1 MITLYNIPST
11 AGMAPHIVLR
21 EIGAPHRMVLLDGD
35 ARAQKAPE
43 YLALNP
49 HGRVPTLTD
58 GDLVITESAA
68 ICLHLADTHPHAG
81 LVPPVGGAGRARLYQ
96 WLIYLTNTVQAEMM
110 LYFYPDRYVP
120 AEGAAGLR
128 AMAEER
134 LAGMFAHIDA
144 ELAGRAWLLGERYSI
159 ADPYLF
165 MLARWT
171 RNMTRK
177 ARDLPALGAYLA
189 RMHAR
194 PAVAE
199 ALKAEG
205 IGEPYY

>member
-1 MITLYNIPST
+1 MITLYTLPST

-21 EIGAPHRMVLLDGD
+21 EIGAPHRLVLLDGD
-35 ARAQKAPE
+35 AKAQKAPD

-49 HGRVPTLTD
+49 HGRVPTLVD
-58 GDLVITESAA
+58 GDLVVTESAA
-68 ICLHLADTHPHAG
+68 ICLHLADTHAQAG
-81 LVPPVGGAGRARLYQ
+81 LAPPVGGAERARLYQ
-96 WLIYLTNTVQAEMM
+96 WLAYLTNTVQADLM

-120 AEGAAGLR
+120 PDAAARLR
-128 AMAEER
+128 DTVEER

-144 ELAGRAWLLGERYSI
+144 ELAGREWLLGARYTI

-177 ARDLPALGAYLA
+177 AHDLPNLGPYLA
-189 RMHAR
+189 RVHAR
-194 PAVAE
+194 PAVTE